1 MLTVKGKPG
10 EWLQAQLLRK
20 GCKDSPVSS
29 ERKGR
34 ALLFPADSISSL
46 SPSLFFFFFKIKYQ
60 VFLGIIE
67 LIPI

>member
-1 MLTVKGKPG
+1 MHIRHPMLTVEGKPG

-46 SPSLFFFFFKIKYQ
+46 SPSLFFF
-60 VFLGIIE
+60 LR
-67 LIPI
+67 